1 MIQFTTKLA
10 DKFLNRLVLKRLMIY
25 KPEEVYPQN
34 KIKEIDDLQT
44 YLQDLVNQRKQIFK
58 ITKITNDLG
67 IKLK

>member
-1 MIQFTTKLA
+1 
-10 DKFLNRLVLKRLMIY
+10 MIY
-25 KPEEVYPQN
+25 N
-34 KIKEIDDLQT
+34 IKRIDDDTIHHEIGGQVFKQVGITEIDDLQT